1 MSINEK
7 RRPGARSQAAQQ
19 VQQDV
24 LADDIFIVPDAIE
37 DDLFDHEA
45 WVVEV
50 RDTILQFAATGQVFD
65 SGDVRALGVTDAAHP
80 HHWGQVYARLHA
92 EGWIEPDGWR
102 SSPRKTMRGSGV
114 RTWRGTRKA
123 QRARQGGEAA

>member
-1 MSINEK
+1 MTTNDK
-7 RRPGARSQAAQQ
+7 RRPGGTIPGGAR

-24 LADDIFIVPDAIE
+24 LADVFIVPDEIF
-37 DDLFDHEA
+37 DLEA

-50 RDTILQFAATGQVFD
+50 RDMILQLAATGQVFD
-65 SGDVRALGVTDAAHP
+65 SGDVRERGVPEAAHP

-102 SSPRKTMRGSGV
+102 ASPRKTMRGSGV

-123 QRARQGGEAA
+123 QRARRQEAA